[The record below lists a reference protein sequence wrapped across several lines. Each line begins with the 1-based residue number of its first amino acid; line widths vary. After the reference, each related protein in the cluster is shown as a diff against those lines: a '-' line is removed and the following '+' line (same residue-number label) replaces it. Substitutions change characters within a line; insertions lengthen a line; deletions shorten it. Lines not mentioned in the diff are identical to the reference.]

1 MEIEKTSLCNCEKL
15 CIFALEFKDPMT
27 AHNNIAKS
35 HFSNAFF
42 SKSSDGN
49 PWSDTYF
56 CARYNRKTTFT
67 FTGKERDA
75 ETGYGYFGARYMDHE
90 LMTMWLSVDPMADKY
105 PSISPYSYC
114 AWNPVK
120 LVDPNAIC
128 YLAENGVDDIYN
140 KLNSRP
146 ETIIIEELSFE
157 DAYKTQYNPS
167 HKKILWCPTAAL
179 LTTEDVKL
187 SPTNSLNH
195 EMDHCLEN
203 IEHPETQRTN
213 YRKEVSGYRNAEEE
227 RVITGSEQRTALAL
241 GEIKQGQ
248 VTRRDHTG
256 TIFKTESSTTN
267 SPLDP
272 NTKIQKPMSNSLK
285 PFKVTPKPK

>member
-1 MEIEKTSLCNCEKL
+1 MNCPTTKKKGVSRMQT
-15 CIFALEFKDPMT
+15 IRFYPFV
-27 AHNNIAKS
+27 
-35 HFSNAFF
+35 
-42 SKSSDGN
+42 SS
-49 PWSDTYF
+49 
-56 CARYNRKTTFT
+56 
-67 FTGKERDA
+67 GKERDE
-75 ETGYGYFGARYMDHE
+75 ETGYGYFGARYMNHE
-90 LMTMWLSVDPMADKY
+90 LMTMWLSVDPMSDKY
-105 PSISPYSYC
+105 PSISPYAYC

-120 LVDPNAIC
+120 LVDPNGDTIRFLENSSESFKEQFNNAIC